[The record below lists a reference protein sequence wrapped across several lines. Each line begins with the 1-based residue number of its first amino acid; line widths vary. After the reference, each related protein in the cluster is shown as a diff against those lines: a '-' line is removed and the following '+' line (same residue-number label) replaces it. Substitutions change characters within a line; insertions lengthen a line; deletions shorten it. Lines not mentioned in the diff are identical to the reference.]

1 MAVEDSFILFV
12 LEHGLKVCS
21 LLEISVRSNK
31 HKNLER
37 HVSIY
42 FTSYAMTN
50 SYNPRTIPYKIWRA
64 SYI

>member
-1 MAVEDSFILFV
+1 VAVEDSFILFV

-21 LLEISVRSNK
+21 SEEISVQSNK
-31 HKNLER
+31 HNLGR

-50 SYNPRTIPYKIWRA
+50 IYNPRTIPYKIWRA